1 MIFQRLKQRAH
12 AFATMPIST
21 ALRATIGLMT
31 VIVTLV
37 TISNLMPAP
46 LTGVYLVEASCAAIP
61 GASLYQQDEDDKVES
76 FTIRLTLPDGTP
88 LAGVCLTFTRD
99 RGPGEAPEIVA
110 QCTTDA
116 DGKCTVMIPGGVITV
131 NFGNTKIGG
140 VQVDS
145 SQGQNTPGLND
156 ASSGGLTYYFP
167 ADEPADEPVVA
178 TPGDGGTITVDHA
191 TTNEDGGLEPLPGS
205 PTNEWPDL
213 PPDFD
218 GGTSGGVDPFPFG
231 DLLPLPEG
239 SVTVRFTPIILQTI
253 EFYNRA
259 YCYYATRAG
268 GYARAPADS
277 GSFLPGGG
285 QYFDLGA
292 VLSGDSRPA
301 QILIAEEQPFDMVV
315 QCWGWQGTEL
325 KEIGTNTLS
334 QVRDNWRGQ
343 TLSVAGSGFSL
354 SYSLP
359 YDLPETQP
367 QNPRLPDI
375 AVLSDLSAIADLPDS
390 ANLGGV
396 VAVPRTRFND
406 AIFAPGNLQLANN
419 QLTWSFSGE
428 NPIGGFRV
436 YRNGYLIGSTPP
448 EARGWTG
455 DGLVVA
461 ECGENTEF
469 TVTAF
474 SGGQESLPSN
484 VVTGESPDCAAQVTV
499 TFDQLILNDVNDC
512 DGEQCG
518 TLPEIYGYLL
528 VNDAS
533 VFFGGTSSSPQYAKL
548 NSGEGFS
555 FNQILA
561 PFGATNQLTVGLS
574 SDEGLTIEVALFDH
588 DAETSDD
595 LLCSWQE
602 LLPSRDAAGWQ
613 SQNGRTISRDGV
625 AGEAACNFS
634 VILTVE

>member
-1 MIFQRLKQRAH
+1 MNLQGLKQRAYE
-12 AFATMPIST
+12 FATMPIGT
-21 ALRATIGLMT
+21 ALRVAIGIMT
-31 VIVTLV
+31 LIITLV
-37 TISNLMPAP
+37 TISDLMPAP
-46 LTGVYLVEASCAAIP
+46 LTGVYVVEASCAALP
-61 GASLYQQDEDDKVES
+61 GASIYQQTDDEKIES

-99 RGPGEAPEIVA
+99 RGPGEEPEIVA

-116 DGKCTVMIPGGVITV
+116 DGACTVMIPGGVITV

-156 ASSGGLTYYFP
+156 ASTGGLTYYFP

-191 TTNEDGGLEPLPGS
+191 TTDEDGNLEPLPGS
-205 PTNEWPDL
+205 PTEGWPDI
-213 PPDFD
+213 PPDFE

-239 SVTVRFTPIILQTI
+239 VVTVRFTPIILQTI
-253 EFYNRA
+253 EYYNRA

-301 QILIAEEQPFDMVV
+301 QILVAEEQAFDMVV
-315 QCWGWQGTEL
+315 QCWGWQGAEL

-343 TLSVAGSGFSL
+343 PLSVAGSGFSL

-359 YDLPETQP
+359 YDTPETQP

-375 AVLSDLSAIADLPDS
+375 AILTDLSAIADLPDS
-390 ANLGGV
+390 AFLGGV
-396 VAVPRTRFND
+396 VAVPRSRFND
-406 AIFAPGNLQLANN
+406 EIFAPSNLQFANN
-419 QLTWSFSGE
+419 QLTWAFNGE

-436 YRNGYLIGSTPP
+436 YRNGYLIGSTPS

-455 DGLVVA
+455 DGLIVA
-461 ECGENTEF
+461 ECGENAEYA
-469 TVTAF
+469 VTAF

-484 VVTGESPDCAAQVTV
+484 TVTGESPTCAAQVTV
-499 TFDQLILNDVNDC
+499 TFDQLILSNVNDC
-512 DGEQCG
+512 DGAQCG
-518 TLPEIYGYLL
+518 TAPEIYGFIL
-528 VNDAS
+528 VNDAAI
-533 VFFGGTSSSPQYAKL
+533 FFGGAGSSPQYAKL
-548 NSGEGFS
+548 KPGAEFGFD
-555 FNQILA
+555 QVLT
-561 PFGATNQLTVGLS
+561 PFGQPNQLTVGLS
-574 SDEGLTIEVALFDH
+574 ADEGLTIEVALFDH
-588 DAETSDD
+588 DASTSDD
-595 LLCSWQE
+595 ILCSWQE

-613 SQNGRTISRDGV
+613 SQNGRAISRDGQ
-625 AGEAACNFS
+625 AGEAACTFG
-634 VILTVE
+634 VTLTIE